1 MLDTNEE
8 KYKRQRTESRPSANE
23 SFGSVRFLTAHYQS
37 RGRLPFPPRLKD
49 PFFKEGDAI
58 IHQSGKYAEDH
69 Y

>member
-1 MLDTNEE
+1 MLNTNEE

-23 SFGSVRFLTAHYQS
+23 SFGSVRFLTVHYQS
-37 RGRLPFPPRLKD
+37 RGSLPFPPRLKD

>member
-1 MLDTNEE
+1 MLNANEE

-23 SFGSVRFLTAHYQS
+23 SFGSVHFLTAHYQS

-49 PFFKEGDAI
+49 SFFKEGDAI

>member
-1 MLDTNEE
+1 MLNTNEE

-37 RGRLPFPPRLKD
+37 RGVYPSPPRLKD

>member
-23 SFGSVRFLTAHYQS
+23 SFGAVRFLIAHSQS
-37 RGRLPFPPRLKD
+37 RGSLPFPPRLKD

>member
-23 SFGSVRFLTAHYQS
+23 SFAAVRFLTAHYQS